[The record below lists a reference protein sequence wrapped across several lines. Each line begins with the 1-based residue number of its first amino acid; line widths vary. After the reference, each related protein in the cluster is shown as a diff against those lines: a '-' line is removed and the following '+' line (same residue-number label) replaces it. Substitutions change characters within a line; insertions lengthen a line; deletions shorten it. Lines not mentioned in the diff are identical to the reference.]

1 LRELVLR
8 AACFGLRGASYGA
21 RDTGCESSIIENVAL
36 ILSDNIIVVGADG
49 EEYICPQSAIKKK
62 SEATEEELKN
72 CVAEWKTGG
81 SSSIGG

>member
-1 LRELVLR
+1 MSEP
-8 AACFGLRGASYGA
+8 
-21 RDTGCESSIIENVAL
+21 DTFKGRTESF
-36 ILSDNIIVVGADG
+36 IVVVGPDG

-81 SSSIGG
+81 GATIGG

>member
-1 LRELVLR
+1 MAETETFKGRKE
-8 AACFGLRGASYGA
+8 SY
-21 RDTGCESSIIENVAL
+21 
-36 ILSDNIIVVGADG
+36 IVVIGADG